1 MRRYIAALKRLV
13 AGEPRVRPDPR
24 ATADEQSFRT
34 AMERIPLLLADKT
47 YNTSHPD
54 YDATVVRNHPG
65 RVFNIDKATSNI
77 VFRELK
83 ALIKGDTVPDK
94 AWGRIIK
101 RSLDEARTVAGA
113 EQVFERR
120 AFVERYAAELQAKY
134 HAHYVPG
141 WVNLEDAVF
150 LYWLVRR
157 LKPRTIVQTGVCNG
171 LSSAFIMLALAKNGP
186 DGRLHVIDLPPVFN
200 PNDAAWTVADRVYG
214 TVIPEGKSSG
224 WMVPD
229 VYRSRFEVRNGDAK
243 ELLPGMVDALPAID
257 LFYHDSDHTYAHMLF
272 EFREVKRKLAPSG
285 LIVADDIS
293 WNASLWDFADEHRVP
308 SYNYKGSVGVAFF

>member
-1 MRRYIAALKRLV
+1 MRRYLAALKRLV
-13 AGEPRVRPDPR
+13 AVEPNVKPVPP
-24 ATADEQSFRT
+24 TSADEQTFRA
-34 AMERIPLLLADKT
+34 AMERIPLLRADKT

-54 YDATVVRNHPG
+54 YDATAVRNYPG
-65 RVFNIDKATSNI
+65 SVFNIDKATDNI
-77 VFRELK
+77 VFSELK
-83 ALIKGDTVPDK
+83 ALLEGETVPDK
-94 AWGRIIK
+94 AWGPII
-101 RSLDEARTVAGA
+101 RGALEEARTVAHA

-120 AFVERYAAELQAKY
+120 AFIERYAAELQTKY
-134 HAHYVPG
+134 QAHYVPG

-150 LYWLVRR
+150 LYWLVRG

-171 LSSAFIMLALAKNGP
+171 LSSAFMMLALARNGP

-200 PNDAAWTVADRVYG
+200 SKDPAWTIPDKVYG
-214 TVIPEGKSSG
+214 EIIPEGKSSG

-229 VYRSRFEVRNGDAK
+229 FYRSRFEVHNGDAK

-257 LFYHDSDHTYAHMLF
+257 LFYHDSDHTYAHMMF
-272 EFREVKRKLAPSG
+272 EFREVKRKLAPGG

-293 WNASLWDFADEHRVP
+293 WNASLWDFADEHGVP